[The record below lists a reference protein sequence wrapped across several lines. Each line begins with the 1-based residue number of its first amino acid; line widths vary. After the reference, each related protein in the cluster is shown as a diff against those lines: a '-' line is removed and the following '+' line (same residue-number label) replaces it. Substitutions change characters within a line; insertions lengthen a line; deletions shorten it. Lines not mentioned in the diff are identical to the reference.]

1 MLSNGMVL
9 AGDTF
14 VSRPVTGG
22 TYLEVILRQCLS
34 DLPGDGAKPGTEYDL
49 P

>member
-1 MLSNGMVL
+1 L
-9 AGDTF
+9 
-14 VSRPVTGG
+14 SRPLTGG

-34 DLPGDGAKPGTEYDL
+34 YLPGDGAKPGTEYDL

>member
-1 MLSNGMVL
+1 
-9 AGDTF
+9 
-14 VSRPVTGG
+14 VTAG

-34 DLPGDGAKPGTEYDL
+34 ELPGDGAKPGTEYDL